1 MIWSDLVLE
10 GHGFC
15 VKKQKKVVVVTY
27 REPPLMLL
35 LVMSPS
41 LLPQPIHVT
50 LFLLQEA
57 ELLSPFPQSE

>member
-27 REPPLMLL
+27 REPPLMPL
-35 LVMSPS
+35 LVIS

-50 LFLLQEA
+50 LFLRQEA